1 MLLLEEVRS
10 GRLPPVQALRE
21 LVELRPAVSPLAD
34 TNLMAGLW
42 PRGLTTPG
50 EAGQLLA
57 LLDGNVRGTPALGL
71 LDRAL
76 QPPRPIDHVGAWLD
90 LCAQALE
97 HPVCAQLPAATRLRL
112 TTLHGLGG
120 TREGLRHA
128 VKHGD
133 MDAYRA
139 LEDRVERLPF
149 QTRDLMRQYLA
160 YLTITALRP
169 AEQLAACADPVF
181 EAICGHVRAR
191 LGTPPADHQLAARLF
206 QARYDLRGDRATARR
221 GLLLQGD
228 VLAPT
233 VPGWP
238 RRDRGQVTNILKKD
252 ARLGPFRVLTDRRGQ
267 GAPRQRHQRNL
278 SRKFRRWCRRNA
290 AAARPAAEPAV
301 ARIFRWRVFR
311 RREPGSR

>member
-1 MLLLEEVRS
+1 
-10 GRLPPVQALRE
+10 
-21 LVELRPAVSPLAD
+21 
-34 TNLMAGLW
+34 
-42 PRGLTTPG
+42 
-50 EAGQLLA
+50 
-57 LLDGNVRGTPALGL
+57 LLDGNVHGPPALGL

-76 QPPRPIDHVGAWLD
+76 RPPRHIDHVGAWFD
-90 LCAQALE
+90 LCAQALD

-120 TREGLRHA
+120 TREGLRDA

-133 MDAYRA
+133 MGAYQA

-160 YLTITALRP
+160 HLTFTAPRP

-181 EAICGHVRAR
+181 EAICGHARDR

-221 GLLLQGD
+221 GLLLQDD

-233 VPGWP
+233 VPGW
-238 RRDRGQVTNILKKD
+238 RRQDRGQVTNILKKD
-252 ARLGPFRVLTDRRGQ
+252 ARLGPVRVLTGRRGQ
-267 GAPRQRHQRNL
+267 QAPRQRNL

-290 AAARPAAEPAV
+290 AVARPDPQAVPEPAAAR
-301 ARIFRWRVFR
+301 IFR